1 MKYENT
7 LEDHFP
13 DHDIHDEVACE
24 CNEALQVGSLTE
36 HIISRK
42 HYGTAG
48 THCNQCNSALA
59 RANMLK
65 AHKGMFKGAK
75 SSQAKTTKKR
85 RIA

>member
-48 THCNQCNSALA
+48 THCDRCFDTRSCKYAESTQGNVQ
-59 RANMLK
+59 
-65 AHKGMFKGAK
+65 G
-75 SSQAKTTKKR
+75 SQELPG
-85 RIA
+85 